1 MQNDNAKPISISK
14 QLVYDAFLRVKANRG
29 SAGID
34 KVTLEDYEKNLRGNL
49 YKLWNRMSSGSYFPP
64 SVKLVEI
71 PKSTGGKRPLGI
83 PTVSDRVAQMAV
95 VMLITPSIEPCFHED
110 SYAYRPHRSAH
121 DAVGKA
127 RERCWKY
134 AWVLDMDISKF
145 FDTIDHELLLK
156 ALKRHTQEKWVLMYI
171 ERWLKVP
178 YEKSDGSQ
186 VDRALGVPQ
195 GSVIG
200 PVLANLFLHYTF
212 DKWME
217 KNFPRV
223 PFERYAD
230 DTICHCHSL
239 KQAEYMQAMIQ
250 QRFEC
255 CRLRLNEEKTKIVYC
270 KSSRQKEC
278 YPNVT
283 FDFLGF
289 TFQPRESV
297 DKYGNRFTGFLP
309 AISRKSM
316 KRINETMRSW
326 HLNRHSNLTLE
337 HLASDINPI
346 VRGWMTYYGKF
357 YPTRLKLFMQT
368 LNGRLAR
375 WVMCKFERYRHR
387 FYPAQEWLARIAEKE
402 GLIFYHWKCGAL
414 PRFTNKEKV
423 SSQLIMVK

>member
-34 KVTLEDYEKNLRGNL
+34 RVTLEDYEKDLRCNL

-71 PKSTGGKRPLGI
+71 PKSAGGKRPLGI
-83 PTVSDRVAQMAV
+83 PTVSDRIAQMAI
-95 VMLITPSIEPCFHED
+95 VMLITPNIEPCFHED

-121 DAVGKA
+121 DAVNKA
-127 RERCWKY
+127 RERCWGY

-145 FDTIDHELLLK
+145 FDTIDHELLLR
-156 ALKRHTQEKWVLMYI
+156 ALKRQKQKKWILMYI
-171 ERWLKVP
+171 KRWLKVP
-178 YEKSDGSQ
+178 YEKPDGSRI
-186 VDRALGVPQ
+186 DRALGVPQ

-217 KNFPRV
+217 KTFPRI

-239 KQAEYMQAMIQ
+239 KQAEYLQAKIQ
-250 QRFEC
+250 QRFENC
-255 CRLRLNEEKTKIVYC
+255 KLHLNEEKTKIVYC
-270 KSSRQKEC
+270 KSSRRKES
-278 YPNVT
+278 YSNVT

-289 TFQPRESV
+289 TFQPRESI
-297 DKYGNRFTGFLP
+297 DKQGNRFTGFLP
-309 AISRKSM
+309 AISQKSM
-316 KRINETMRSW
+316 KRINETIHSW
-326 HLNRHSNLTLE
+326 HLNRHSNQTLE
-337 HLASDINPI
+337 HLAADINPI

-357 YPTRLKLFMQT
+357 YPTRLKRFMQT

-375 WVMCKFERYRHR
+375 WVMCKFERYRNR
-387 FYPAQEWLARIAEKE
+387 FYPAQEWLAHIAEKE
-402 GLIFYHWKCGAL
+402 GLIFYHWKCGVL
-414 PRFTNKEKV
+414 PRFTNKDKV
-423 SSQLIMVK
+423 KSQLIMVK